1 MTDYTIVFD
10 GGSHGNPGPG
20 YGSYILVRNEDS
32 KTRKKRLRFA
42 DPLTSN
48 EAEYRSLIAAV
59 EDLIGTI
66 VKAGRSPAD
75 FSVEIKGDS
84 RLVLNQVEGSWKI
97 KSLNLLPL
105 LDRAEQLLAQMGSFE
120 VTWQPREES
129 VKLLGH

>member
-1 MTDYTIVFD
+1 M
-10 GGSHGNPGPG
+10 
-20 YGSYILVRNEDS
+20 
-32 KTRKKRLRFA
+32 RFP
-42 DPLTSN
+42 DPMTSN
-48 EAEYRSLIAAV
+48 EAEYQCLIAAV

-84 RLVLNQVEGSWKI
+84 RLVLNQVGGSWKI

-105 LDRAEQLLAQMGSFE
+105 LDRAEQLLSQMGSFE
-120 VTWQPREES
+120 VTWQPRQET